1 MLNGPTRNHNW
12 FRLTTIYPTPSPMEY
27 MARGDVKVIS
37 ALPPKEKG
45 MSRKVSKYMKFL
57 RLPKGMLFK

>member
-1 MLNGPTRNHNW
+1 
-12 FRLTTIYPTPSPMEY
+12 MEY